1 MSNNKKHYYEF
12 VYFFSKK
19 DSGSIYIAT
28 DTTLDVFCTDECID
42 YAYKHGL
49 LDKEFINNI
58 ISVDEIDEVDAKHLA
73 FREE

>member
-1 MSNNKKHYYEF
+1 MDNNKKHYYEF
-12 VYFFSKK
+12 VYFFSNK

-28 DTTLDVFCTDECID
+28 NSPLDVFYTDECID

-49 LDKEFINNI
+49 LDKEFIDNI
-58 ISVDEIDEVDAKHLA
+58 VSVDEIDESDAKHLA